1 MLMDLDPDDIVMKI
15 YHDFDILLEKFN
27 PSLAARQKR
36 AQIRKSDICK
46 LAYYHLSTFIWT
58 NLHCS

>member
-36 AQIRKSDICK
+36 VQIRKSDICEYSS
-46 LAYYHLSTFIWT
+46 YYWK
-58 NLHCS
+58 